1 MNRRPFLRRA
11 PSQSMSIN
19 SVFISYN
26 RDDLSLIKPL
36 EQALKAKGLIVWRD
50 QERVYGGDNWPKG
63 IGEAIRDTD
72 AVVLCWSNN
81 ASQSHFV
88 EMEWSIAL
96 ALKKVVIPFQMDN
109 TGLHPSLSFINGV
122 KTTDGVLRALQRSEV
137 SHEPRA
143 EHIVLDALE
152 KAPASS
158 PEQIA
163 HMVRDTLQIFVSGGT
178 NTLTINQYYGG
189 EGGGLPKKL
198 TRLISGVQADQVVG
212 READLKD
219 LHTRLFSNQPV
230 VLVNGLGGIG
240 KTTLAQ
246 AYLGRHIHEYRH
258 IAWITQLSDDFAA
271 DFISTEGLLDRL
283 RIDRAG
289 KDIPALYEEAM
300 AALGTLGEGPNLLV
314 IDNAFDSFQ
323 PYVRT
328 LPAPPKWHVLVTSR
342 ETIRGL
348 SVKELDFLSEEEA
361 ITLFRLHYTRKALSD
376 EAIRS
381 LVRSVDVHTLTIEIL
396 ARTAQRQRLSVDT
409 LQQAIENDLRARV
422 YTNHREDRIERV
434 TSYLRSI
441 FAVSDLEYT
450 SHEYWLLKQFSC
462 LPPDF
467 HSYEVLTR
475 LVDPEAHG
483 RSEVFSETLET
494 LVEKGWLLSDEDKDA
509 YKMHRIVQEVVKR
522 EVPVAAEDV
531 LPLIE
536 ELARLLYLDE
546 TKDNPVDKFP
556 WVPFG
561 RTVTDR
567 LPDSSHEKVAAL
579 QNNLALRLRD
589 LGDYEGAKHYIEKA
603 LASDLT
609 NFGEEH
615 PETAIRYSN
624 LALVLQDL
632 GDYEGAKAY
641 LEKAL
646 ASALTNFGEE
656 HPTTA
661 VRYSNLGT
669 VLQDLGDYEG
679 AKAYLERA
687 LASDLTNFGEE
698 HPTTAVSYSNLALV
712 LQDLGDYE
720 GAKAYMEKALDSHLT
735 NFGEEH
741 PTTAVRYSNLGTV
754 LQDLGDYEGAKAYLE
769 RALASDLTNF
779 GEEHPTTAVRYSNL
793 GTVLQDLGD
802 YEGAKAYLERALAS
816 DLTNFGEEHPN
827 TARSYS
833 NLALVLQ
840 ALGDYEG
847 AKAYMEKALAS
858 DLTNFGESHPNTAL
872 RYSNLAMMLK
882 DLGDYEGAKA
892 YLEKALDSDLTNF
905 GEEHPNTAIRYWIL
919 ASILQDLKKYGEAL
933 GHVQKAL
940 EVFRTTLPEGHS
952 YITGALST
960 YNSIKSHLDASS

>member
-1 MNRRPFLRRA
+1 
-11 PSQSMSIN
+11 MSIN

-26 RDDLSLIKPL
+26 RDDLSLIEPL
-36 EQALKAKGLIVWRD
+36 EQALKAKGITVWRD

-72 AVVLCWSNN
+72 AVVLCWSEK

-96 ALKKVVIPFQMDN
+96 ALKKVVIPYLVDN
-109 TGLHPSLSFINGV
+109 THLHPSLVFLNGV
-122 KTTDGVLRALQRSEV
+122 KTTEGVLRVVQRSEALREAQTEKV
-137 SHEPRA
+137 
-143 EHIVLDALE
+143 VLDALE

-178 NTLTINQYYGG
+178 NNVAQTINQYYGG

-230 VLVNGLGGIG
+230 LLVNGLGGIG

-246 AYLGRHIHEYRH
+246 AYMGRHIHDYQH
-258 IAWITQLSDDFAA
+258 IAWVTQLSLDFAA
-271 DFISTEGLLDRL
+271 DLVSTEGLLDRL
-283 RIDRAG
+283 CIDRTG
-289 KDIPALYEEAM
+289 KDIPGLYEEAM
-300 AALGTLGEGPNLLV
+300 AALGTLGPGPNLLV
-314 IDNAFDSFQ
+314 IDNAFDAFQ

-361 ITLFRLHYTRKALSD
+361 ITLFRMHYTRKALSD

-396 ARTAQRQRLSVDT
+396 ARTAQRQRLAVEP
-409 LQQAIENDLRARV
+409 LQQAIENDLRAGV
-422 YTNHREDRIERV
+422 YTNHQENKIERV

-441 FAVSDLEYT
+441 FAVSDLGEA

-467 HSYEVLTR
+467 HSYELLTQ
-475 LVDPEAHG
+475 LIDPEAHG
-483 RSEVFSETLET
+483 RSDVFSETLET

-531 LPLIE
+531 LPMCQ
-536 ELARLLYLDE
+536 AMTQLLSVDD

-567 LPDSSHEKVAAL
+567 LPDSSHEKVAVL

-589 LGDYEGAKHYIEKA
+589 LGDYEGAKAYLEKALTSDLRNFGEEHPKTAVRYSNLAVVLKDLGDYEGAKGYAEKALASALTNFGEEHPETALRYSNLAVVLKDLGDMRGEGLPGKGARLGFDELRRGAPDDGGSLFESGVSAESSGDYEGAKAYLEKA

-615 PETAIRYSN
+615 PNTAIRYSN
-624 LALVLQDL
+624 LA
-632 GDYEGAKAY
+632 
-641 LEKAL
+641 
-646 ASALTNFGEE
+646 
-656 HPTTA
+656 
-661 VRYSNLGT
+661 T

-679 AKAYLERA
+679 AKGYAEKA

-712 LQDLGDYE
+712 L
-720 GAKAYMEKALDSHLT
+720 
-735 NFGEEH
+735 
-741 PTTAVRYSNLGTV
+741 
-754 LQDLGDYEGAKAYLE
+754 
-769 RALASDLTNF
+769 
-779 GEEHPTTAVRYSNL
+779 
-793 GTVLQDLGD
+793 
-802 YEGAKAYLERALAS
+802 
-816 DLTNFGEEHPN
+816 
-827 TARSYS
+827 
-833 NLALVLQ
+833 
-840 ALGDYEG
+840 
-847 AKAYMEKALAS
+847 
-858 DLTNFGESHPNTAL
+858 
-872 RYSNLAMMLK
+872 K

-892 YLEKALDSDLTNF
+892 YLEKALASDLT
-905 GEEHPNTAIRYWIL
+905 ELR
-919 ASILQDLKKYGEAL
+919 
-933 GHVQKAL
+933 
-940 EVFRTTLPEGHS
+940 R
-952 YITGALST
+952 GAP
-960 YNSIKSHLDASS
+960 